1 MVKKAIKK
9 WKSLSFE
16 VRANL
21 VFIAFLF
28 SAPFVTVGVVK
39 LIKAQPAVSAHVTIA
54 GVERPDVTVF
64 GTRDG
69 RTIVFFDRGTAYKV
83 DLESNVVL
91 VGSSKSVRILL
102 GRYLVSGPTA
112 MLLSD
117 GPGGKT
123 DHEPFLEVTD
133 EVVSFLTRD
142 GELVLIELD

>member
-69 RTIVFFDRGTAYKV
+69 RIIVFFDRGTAYKV
-83 DLESNVVL
+83 DLESNFLL
-91 VGSSKSVRILL
+91 VGNSRSVRIAF
-102 GRYLVSGPTA
+102 GRYLVEGPTS
-112 MLLSD
+112 MISTGLS
-117 GPGGKT
+117 GKSE
-123 DHEPFLEVTD
+123 HEPYLKISD
-133 EVVSFLTRD
+133 DVVSFITPEGD
-142 GELVLIELD
+142 AVLIELD